1 MAIRTILTDEDPL
14 LRKTSRVVKNID
26 ERTKILI
33 EDMLDTLYYTENGI
47 GLAAPQ
53 VGVLKRIFVI
63 DMKND
68 EGPIVFINPEITA
81 QSGEQFY
88 SEGCLSI
95 PGLTG
100 EVRRPAEVTVQ
111 ATDENGNDFV
121 LEADGLLAVCICHE
135 NDHLD
140 GVLFTDRVEGELTS
154 V

>member
-26 ERTKILI
+26 ERTKILVK
-33 EDMLDTLYYTENGI
+33 DMLDTLYYTENGI

>member
-26 ERTKILI
+26 ERTKILV

-140 GVLFTDRVEGELTS
+140 GVLFTDKVEGELTS

>member
-1 MAIRTILTDEDPL
+1 
-14 LRKTSRVVKNID
+14 
-26 ERTKILI
+26 
-33 EDMLDTLYYTENGI
+33 MLDTLYYTENGI

>member
-26 ERTKILI
+26 ERTKILV